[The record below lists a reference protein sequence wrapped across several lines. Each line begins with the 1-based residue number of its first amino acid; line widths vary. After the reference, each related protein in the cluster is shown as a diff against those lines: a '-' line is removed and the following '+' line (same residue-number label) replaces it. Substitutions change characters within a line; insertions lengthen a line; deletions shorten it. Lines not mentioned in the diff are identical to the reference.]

1 MHLTPF
7 HITGDFNISDSTS
20 SNTSDPCSYFFS
32 SCLFFFGLHFTTIPR
47 FDWKRYQM
55 VFASIIWRHTAA
67 VVHFKNNVV
76 IKLVLRALHKNNIF
90 SPATAFSFTRKCLFK
105 KVILTSLSLPFA
117 DDRRSDFTECSRS
130 HSCDL
135 SAHDLEERMLF
146 IINNQPYC

>member
-7 HITGDFNISDSTS
+7 QVTGDFNISDSTS

-32 SCLFFFGLHFTTIPR
+32 SCLFFWDYISQQFHLTERDI
-47 FDWKRYQM
+47 KM

-67 VVHFKNNVV
+67 VVHFKNKVV
-76 IKLVLRALHKNNIF
+76 IKLVSRALNKNNIF
-90 SPATAFSFTRKCLFK
+90 SPVTTFSFTRKCLLK

-135 SAHDLEERMLF
+135 SAHDLEERM
-146 IINNQPYC
+146 

>member
-1 MHLTPF
+1 
-7 HITGDFNISDSTS
+7 
-20 SNTSDPCSYFFS
+20 
-32 SCLFFFGLHFTTIPR
+32 
-47 FDWKRYQM
+47 M

-76 IKLVLRALHKNNIF
+76 IKLVLRALNKNNIV
-90 SPATAFSFTRKCLFK
+90 SPATTFSFTRKCLLK

-135 SAHDLEERMLF
+135 SAHDLEERM
-146 IINNQPYC
+146 

>member
-7 HITGDFNISDSTS
+7 HVTGDFNISDSTS

-32 SCLFFFGLHFTTIPR
+32 SCLFFGDYISQQFHDLTERDI
-47 FDWKRYQM
+47 KM
-55 VFASIIWRHTAA
+55 VFASIIWRHTGA

-76 IKLVLRALHKNNIF
+76 IKLVLRASNKNNNF
-90 SPATAFSFTRKCLFK
+90 STSNNLFFTRKCLLK

-135 SAHDLEERMLF
+135 SADDLEERM
-146 IINNQPYC
+146 

>member
-7 HITGDFNISDSTS
+7 HVTGDFNISDSTS

-32 SCLFFFGLHFTTIPR
+32 SCLFFWDYISQQFHDLTERDI
-47 FDWKRYQM
+47 KM

-67 VVHFKNNVV
+67 VVHFRNNVV
-76 IKLVLRALHKNNIF
+76 IKLVLRALNKNNIF
-90 SPATAFSFTRKCLFK
+90 SPATTFSFTRKCLFK

-135 SAHDLEERMLF
+135 SAHDLEERM
-146 IINNQPYC
+146 

>member
-1 MHLTPF
+1 MILIFLIQPQVTQVIPAV
-7 HITGDFNISDSTS
+7 TS
-20 SNTSDPCSYFFS
+20 SPHA
-32 SCLFFFGLHFTTIPR
+32 FFFWDYISQQFHDLTERDI
-47 FDWKRYQM
+47 KM

-76 IKLVLRALHKNNIF
+76 IKLVLRALNKNNIF
-90 SPATAFSFTRKCLFK
+90 SPATTFSFTRKCLLK

-135 SAHDLEERMLF
+135 SAHDLEERM
-146 IINNQPYC
+146 